1 MKSFEDIIKF
11 KKLQGRRS
19 KTKKIISSTNF
30 KNITPLKLERVIKMK
45 PFQFGKG
52 RQIGMHLKR
61 NIIEISNEQYSDA
74 DYEIDFM
81 EDNFVDQIEVV
92 EDNIPDPIE
101 KDIEIDF
108 PNEDM
113 AETFITEDLNE
124 LAFDNYLFGAKLI
137 QGGDKTVI
145 KLFIID
151 CK

>member
-1 MKSFEDIIKF
+1 M
-11 KKLQGRRS
+11 Q
-19 KTKKIISSTNF
+19 
-30 KNITPLKLERVIKMK
+30 
-45 PFQFGKG
+45 
-52 RQIGMHLKR
+52 
-61 NIIEISNEQYSDA
+61 
-74 DYEIDFM
+74 
-81 EDNFVDQIEVV
+81 DNFVDQIEVV

-137 QGGDKTVI
+137 QGGDKTVN